1 MKYNLCI
8 PIPIRYTRI
17 KEVKPIINK
26 VIKEEPNLIEL
37 RFDYISDIK
46 TITIDFVRDLLN
58 IIHPHATVIFTFRD
72 PLEGGHIEIEQNY
85 RFKILKMFI
94 ESKPDYLDIEIRTDK
109 KILSEILNLTSQ
121 KGVKLIY
128 SYHNFEKTLT
138 YEEGIHLV
146 QNFNKKLNQELSLEP
161 KNLKDN
167 IYKIIFTA
175 QNFEDNII
183 PLKLCKEFSN
193 SNQKII
199 SFCMGT
205 LGVFSRITCVIAGS
219 FFTYASLE
227 EKTASG
233 QIEIQKM
240 REIYDLILNN
250 L

>member
-46 TITIDFVRDLLN
+46 TITIDFVKDLLN
-58 IIHPHATVIFTFRD
+58 IIHPHAAVIFTFRD
-72 PLEGGHIEIEQNY
+72 PLEGGQIEIEQDY
-85 RFKILKMFI
+85 RLKILKMFI
-94 ESKPDYLDIEIRTDK
+94 ESKPDYLDIEIRSDK
-109 KILSEILNLTSQ
+109 NILSEILNLTSQ